1 MDNTKP
7 IVIQIHLTKKSIGH
21 KIKQKDMKAGKG
33 LLRNMDDECGER
45 GGKKTNQ
52 NAS

>member
-21 KIKQKDMKAGKG
+21 KIKQKDMNAGKG

-45 GGKKTNQ
+45 GGTKTNQ